1 MKLKFLSMALI
12 AMMAVSC
19 GGGSKDSYT
28 VKAEDSTVGGS
39 LGEYVTLKTGD
50 YTVLSNNDNRI
61 SMTVT
66 FEVKALP
73 ADKKIKSYTLES
85 KLILLDENKS
95 PLGVELD
102 LDISDKDELV
112 SALQNGSA
120 KLSLKYEEYDRNAVE
135 IISKAK
141 YVEASVS
148 AKFEDPSES
157 SSSYASSDSS
167 DSYSSDD
174 SEVSETSS
182 STSSADID
190 AWLDKYERLMNTYV
204 SLAQKAKNGDM
215 SAINEYAS
223 YASQLNELYSD
234 LENVSANMTPAQT
247 SRLARIYAKM
257 ASAAY

>member
-19 GGGSKDSYT
+19 GGKKDSSYS
-28 VKAEDSTVGGS
+28 VKAEDATVGGT
-39 LGEYVTLKTGD
+39 LGEYVALKTGD
-50 YTVLSNNDNRI
+50 YTILTNNDNSI

-73 ADKKIKSYTLES
+73 SDKKIKSYSLES

-102 LDISDKDELV
+102 LEVTDKDELAT
-112 SALQNGSA
+112 ALENGSA
-120 KLSLKYEEYDRNAVE
+120 KLSLKFEEYDRDAVE

-148 AKFEDPSES
+148 GKF
-157 SSSYASSDSS
+157 SDSNEES
-167 DSYSSDD
+167 GTYSVADEPSDD
-174 SEVSETSS
+174 SEVSEASS
-182 STSSADID
+182 SVSSADID
-190 AWLDKYERLMNTYV
+190 AWIDKYERLMNTYV
-204 SLAQKAKNGDM
+204 SLAKKAQAGDA
-215 SAINEYAS
+215 SAITEYAS
-223 YASQLNELYSD
+223 YLEQLNSLYAD
-234 LENVSANMTPAQT
+234 LDKVSAQMTPTQSA
-247 SRLARIYAKM
+247 RLARIYAKM

>member
-19 GGGSKDSYT
+19 GGKKDSSYS
-28 VKAEDSTVGGS
+28 VKAEDATVGGT
-39 LGEYVTLKTGD
+39 LGEYVALKTGD
-50 YTVLSNNDNRI
+50 YTILTNNDNSI

-73 ADKKIKSYTLES
+73 SDKKIQSYSIDS
-85 KLILLDENKS
+85 KIILLDENKS

-102 LDISDKDELV
+102 LKVTDKDELAT
-112 SALQNGSA
+112 ALENGSA
-120 KLSLKYEEYDRNAVE
+120 KLSLKFEEYDRDAVE
-135 IISKAK
+135 IVSKAK
-141 YVEASVS
+141 YIEASVS
-148 AKFEDPSES
+148 GKFSDPNEES
-157 SSSYASSDSS
+157 GT
-167 DSYSSDD
+167 YSVADEPSND
-174 SEVSETSS
+174 SEVSEASS
-182 STSSADID
+182 SVSNADID
-190 AWLDKYERLMNTYV
+190 AWIDKYERLMNTYV
-204 SLAQKAKNGDM
+204 SLAKKAKNGDM

-257 ASAAY
+257 ASATY

>member
-28 VKAEDSTVGGS
+28 VTAEDPTVGGS

-50 YTVLSNNDNRI
+50 YTMQCKDNYV

-66 FEVKALP
+66 FEVKAIP
-73 ADKKIKSYTLES
+73 AGKEAPYYPET

-95 PLGVELD
+95 PLGIEIDV
-102 LDISDKDELV
+102 DIMDKHEMAT
-112 SALQNGSA
+112 ALQNGSS
-120 KLSLKYEEYDRNAVE
+120 KLSLKFQDRVDD
-135 IISKAK
+135 IDLLSKAK

-148 AKFEDPSES
+148 GELEEPSES

-174 SEVSETSS
+174 SDVSESS
-182 STSSADID
+182 SSASSTDID

-204 SLAQKAKNGDM
+204 SLAKKAKNGDM
-215 SAINEYAS
+215 SAVNEYAS

-257 ASAAY
+257 ASATY